1 MSSPSAKIRYGGES
15 TVGTTDIVVLSIC
28 VLIVIA
34 GMVFGYGQS
43 KRSEELDISNS
54 KKESK

>member
-1 MSSPSAKIRYGGES
+1 M
-15 TVGTTDIVVLSIC
+15 GTTEIVVLSIC

-34 GMVFGYGQS
+34 GMVFGYRQS
-43 KRSEELDISNS
+43 KKGEELDMANS